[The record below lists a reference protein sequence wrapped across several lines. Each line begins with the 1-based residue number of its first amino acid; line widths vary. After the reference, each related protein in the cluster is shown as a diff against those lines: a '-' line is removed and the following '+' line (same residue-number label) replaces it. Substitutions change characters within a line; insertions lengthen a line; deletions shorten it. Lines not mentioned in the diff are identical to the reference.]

1 MKKLFL
7 SIFICASLF
16 TSCSD
21 VLDKEPL
28 DMLSDET
35 VWNDEAL
42 IEAYLV

>member
-28 DMLSDET
+28 DMYQT
-35 VWNDEAL
+35 KPFGTMKP
-42 IEAYLV
+42 